1 MNLLPIGF
9 IRIKTVK
16 ETTLTSKASCGFTL
30 LCFTVSCAHFV
41 VVLCCDVVFIVVTV
55 ILRGVA
61 NDYKVYFR

>member
-16 ETTLTSKASCGFTL
+16 ETTLTSKASCGF
-30 LCFTVSCAHFV
+30 LCSTVSCAHFV

-55 ILRGVA
+55 ILLGVA
-61 NDYKVYFR
+61 NV